1 MSELLDWAFRGNRSE
16 KPNSSGKK
24 STLKGYRLDKQG
36 KLVKVAP
43 NASAKAKWK
52 GGSNKVR
59 VKRRGAP

>member
-1 MSELLDWAFRGNRSE
+1 MSVFLDMVFGSR
-16 KPNSSGKK
+16 SGKK
-24 STLKGYRLDKQG
+24 TKLGKGYRLGKNG

-59 VKRRGAP
+59 VARRGTPK